1 MCHTL
6 TQIRMCCQVF
16 CTMCTVKMDV
26 FNILQFYGL
35 CFIGALILYRVN
47 RLQSNLEI
55 NYISGL
61 HIELIIQFLFYIKLK

>member
-47 RLQSNLEI
+47 RLQFNLEI
-55 NYISGL
+55 TYIGGK
-61 HIELIIQFLFYIKLK
+61 F

>member
-35 CFIGALILYRVN
+35 CFIGALILVRGI
-47 RLQSNLEI
+47 LSA
-55 NYISGL
+55 IS
-61 HIELIIQFLFYIKLK
+61 IELII